1 MQGIADRTPRDDLEA
16 AERRQEAGSEIRMN
30 DSDLVEHL
38 RKGRLE
44 AARIGILAAK
54 LREKVA
60 PRKLRELGNLL
71 VEIIGEVMDR
81 SVVTIPESM
90 TVAELAGE
98 IAAGNPA
105 LVGRQGIPI
114 VDAQGALAGIIAR
127 SDLMRALEDDQG
139 RGTSV
144 LDAGTRN
151 LIVAFPTSS
160 CETRSGGCSETT
172 SAGGRSSIATTLGG
186 WSVIWAGPG
195 SCAPGSSCTR
205 RRICASA
212 ARAAI
217 RRPADP
223 AARRDPRGDQGHSRR
238 AVRPHRHHE

>member
-1 MQGIADRTPRDDLEA
+1 M
-16 AERRQEAGSEIRMN
+16 
-30 DSDLVEHL
+30 
-38 RKGRLE
+38 
-44 AARIGILAAK
+44 AAK

-151 LIVAFPTSS
+151 LIVAFPDELLRDAVGRMLGNDIGRLPIVDRHDPRRLVGYLGRAGIMRARVQLHEEENLRERGPSGNS
-160 CETRSGGCSETT
+160 PAGRSGGT
-172 SAGGRSSIATTLGG
+172 A
-186 WSVIWAGPG
+186 
-195 SCAPGSSCTR
+195 
-205 RRICASA
+205 
-212 ARAAI
+212 
-217 RRPADP
+217 
-223 AARRDPRGDQGHSRR
+223 
-238 AVRPHRHHE
+238 